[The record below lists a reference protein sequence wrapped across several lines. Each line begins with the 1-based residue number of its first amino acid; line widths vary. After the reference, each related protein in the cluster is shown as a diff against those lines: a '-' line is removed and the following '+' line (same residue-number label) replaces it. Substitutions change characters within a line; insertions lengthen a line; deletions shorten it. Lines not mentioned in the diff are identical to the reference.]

1 MPNKHM
7 PSERMLD
14 NSTSRP
20 WQLQFGAS
28 VLDGGKVQFRVWA
41 PKITTLA
48 VRILRDQPRTIPM
61 TMTHPPDSESGTEFV
76 ATVPNVREG
85 MDYFY
90 VLGGESDG
98 ERQRP
103 DPVSR
108 WQPHG
113 VHGPSRIVDPNS
125 FRWSDQD
132 WAGIP
137 LKDFIIYELHT
148 GTFTPEGTFESVIS
162 RLPYLRDLGITAI
175 EIMPVAEFP
184 GNRNW
189 GYDGAGLYPPQSSY
203 GGPTGLKKLVDAC
216 HRHGLAV
223 AMDVVYNHLG
233 PEGNYLPEFA
243 PCFTDTHHTP
253 WGKAIN
259 FDGPESDGI
268 RRWVI
273 DNALYWLTE
282 YHVDALR
289 LDAIHGIYDFGAHH
303 ILDELSEAFQN
314 QAQHLKRQAWII
326 AESDLEDVRII
337 NPRAAGG
344 YALDAQWHDDFH
356 HALYSLLTREKQGFL
371 IDFGALTDLAKSIRE
386 GFVLDGKY
394 SRYRRRRYGSPSK
407 NCPGAQFV
415 GFIQNHDQ
423 IANTSRGRRLSTLV
437 SPPPQKLAAVFTL
450 CSPLLP
456 LLFMGEEYGETAP
469 FLFFTG
475 FEDPGLVAA
484 VREGRKRE
492 LGAHYSESD
501 FADPQAPRTFE
512 RCKLDWSKPGSS
524 PHAEILR
531 LHRDLISL
539 RKQHPS
545 LGNCRKDLTEIQF
558 DEQSKL
564 LVMKRTDPSG
574 GATVLVCNFS
584 EIPRSIPVPAGPQG
598 WQLALWTGDPAYG
611 GSPAARPAER
621 LAAGLDLPVS
631 LGAFEVAIYV
641 SQGVLSQG

>member
-1 MPNKHM
+1 MPGKSDEAM
-7 PSERMLD
+7 WELE
-14 NSTSRP
+14 
-20 WQLQFGAS
+20 FGAS
-28 VLDGGKVQFRVWA
+28 VRNGGQTEFRVWA
-41 PKITTLA
+41 PKVKSLA
-48 VRILRDQPRTIPM
+48 VRILGGQRRTIPM
-61 TMTHPPDSESGTEFV
+61 TCESTLAESRPEFGAEFV
-76 ATVPNVREG
+76 ATVPGVGEG
-85 MDYFY
+85 TDYIY
-90 VLGGESDG
+90 VLDG
-98 ERQRP
+98 ERERP

-108 WQPHG
+108 WQPRG
-113 VHGPSRIVDPNS
+113 VHGPSRIVDPGS
-125 FRWSDQD
+125 FVWSDQD
-132 WAGIP
+132 WAGIA

-148 GTFTPEGTFESVIS
+148 GTFAAEGTFESIIP
-162 RLPYLRDLGITAI
+162 RLPYLRDVGITAI

-189 GYDGAGLYPPQSSY
+189 GYDGASLYPPQSSY

-216 HRHGLAV
+216 HQHRMAV
-223 AMDVVYNHLG
+223 VMDVVYNHLG

-314 QAQHLKRQAWII
+314 QARLLERQAWII

-356 HALYSLLTREKQGFL
+356 HALYTLLTGAQQGFL
-371 IDFGALTDLAKSIRE
+371 VDFGTLADLAKSIRE
-386 GFVLDGKY
+386 GFVFDGKY
-394 SRYRRRRYGSPSK
+394 SRYRQRRYGSSSK
-407 NCPGAQFV
+407 NRRGEQFV

-423 IANTSRGRRLSTLV
+423 VANTGRGQRLSTLV
-437 SPPPQKLAAVFTL
+437 SPEQQKLAAVLTL
-450 CSPLLP
+450 CSPFLP
-456 LLFMGEEYGETAP
+456 LLFMGEEYGETTP
-469 FLFFTG
+469 FLFFTS
-475 FEDPGLVAA
+475 FEDPDLIKA

-501 FADPQAPRTFE
+501 FADPQAQSTFE
-512 RCKLDWSKPGSS
+512 CCKLDWSKPERS
-524 PHAEILR
+524 PHTEISR

-545 LGNCRKDLTEIQF
+545 LGNCRKDLTEIRF
-558 DEQSKL
+558 DEKSEL
-564 LVMKRTDPSG
+564 FVMKRADPSG
-574 GATVLVCNFS
+574 SAALIVCNFS
-584 EIPRSIPVPAGPQG
+584 AAAQTIPVAPAPSK
-598 WQLALWTGDPAYG
+598 WQLTLWTGDPTYG
-611 GSPAARPAER
+611 GSGAPSPVEE
-621 LAAGLDLPVS
+621 LVAGSSSEVHLS
-631 LGAFEVAIYV
+631 AFETAVY
-641 SQGVLSQG
+641 LT

>member
-1 MPNKHM
+1 MPD
-7 PSERMLD
+7 ERMPDKL
-14 NSTSRP
+14 THRA
-20 WQLQFGAS
+20 WQLRFGAS
-28 VLDGGKVQFRVWA
+28 VLDGGKVEFRVWA
-41 PKITTLA
+41 PKLTTLA
-48 VRILRDQPRTIPM
+48 VRILGDHPRTIPM
-61 TMTHPPDSESGTEFV
+61 TMAHPPDSESSGEFV
-76 ATVPNVREG
+76 AAVPNVSEG

-90 VLGGESDG
+90 VLDG
-98 ERQRP
+98 QHERP

-125 FRWSDQD
+125 FPWSDQN

-148 GTFTPEGTFESVIS
+148 GTFTPEGTFESAIA

-189 GYDGAGLYPPQSSY
+189 GYDGASLYPPQSSY

-216 HRHGLAV
+216 HQHGLAV
-223 AMDVVYNHLG
+223 VMDVVYNHLG

-243 PCFTDTHHTP
+243 PCFTDAHHTP

-259 FDGPESDGI
+259 YDGPGSDGI

-303 ILDELSEAFQN
+303 LLDELSEAFQN
-314 QAQHLKRQAWII
+314 QASHLQRQACII
-326 AESDLEDVRII
+326 AETDLEDVRII
-337 NPRAAGG
+337 NPREVGG
-344 YALDAQWHDDFH
+344 YAIDAQWHDDFH
-356 HALYSLLTREKQGFL
+356 HALYALLTGEREGFL
-371 IDFGALTDLAKSIRE
+371 ADFGALTDLAKSIRE

-394 SRYRRRRYGSPSK
+394 SRYRRRHYGSSSR
-407 NCPGAQFV
+407 NRPGDQFV

-423 IANTSRGRRLSTLV
+423 IANTSRGKRLSSLV
-437 SPPPQKLAAVFTL
+437 SSGQHKLAAVLTL
-450 CSPLLP
+450 CSPFLP

-469 FLFFTG
+469 FLFFTS
-475 FEDPGLVAA
+475 FEDSGLATA

-501 FADPQAPRTFE
+501 FADPQAASTFE
-512 RCKLDWSKPGSS
+512 RSKLNWSKPGTS

-531 LHRDLISL
+531 LQRDLISL

-558 DEQSKL
+558 DERSKPF
-564 LVMKRTDPSG
+564 VMKRTDPSG
-574 GATVLVCNFS
+574 SAALVVCNFS
-584 EIPRSIPVPAGPQG
+584 ENPQHVQVPAEPKG
-598 WQLALWTGDPAYG
+598 WQLALWTGNPAYG
-611 GSPAARPAER
+611 GSPAPSPVRSIVGPDPQIS
-621 LAAGLDLPVS
+621 LAP
-631 LGAFEVAIYV
+631 FEAAIY
-641 SQGVLSQG
+641 LSQ

>member
-1 MPNKHM
+1 MPDN
-7 PSERMLD
+7 LD
-14 NSTSRP
+14 HRTWYLR
-20 WQLQFGAS
+20 FGAS
-28 VLDGGKVQFRVWA
+28 LLDGGKVEFRVWA
-41 PKITTLA
+41 PKLTTLS
-48 VRILRDQPRTIPM
+48 VRILGDHPRTIPM
-61 TMTHPPDSESGTEFV
+61 TLTDPLDSESGSEFGAIV
-76 ATVPNVREG
+76 TNISEG

-90 VLGGESDG
+90 VLEGEHDGERNG

-113 VHGPSRIVDPNS
+113 VHGPSRILDPNS
-125 FRWSDQD
+125 FQWSDVN

-148 GTFTPEGTFESVIS
+148 GTFTPEGTFEAVIP
-162 RLPYLRDLGITAI
+162 RLPYLRDVGITAI
-175 EIMPVAEFP
+175 EIMPVTEFP

-189 GYDGAGLYPPQSSY
+189 GYDGASLYPPQSSY
-203 GGPTGLKKLVDAC
+203 GGPAGLKKLVDAC

-223 AMDVVYNHLG
+223 VMDVVYNHLG

-243 PCFTDTHHTP
+243 PCFTDAHHTP

-303 ILDELSEAFQN
+303 LLDALSEAFQN
-314 QAQHLKRQAWII
+314 QARHLQRKAHII

-356 HALYSLLTREKQGFL
+356 HALYALLTGEREGFL
-371 IDFGALTDLAKSIRE
+371 TDFGVLADLAKSIRE

-394 SRYRRRRYGSPSK
+394 SHYRRRHYGSSST
-407 NCPGAQFV
+407 NCRGEQFV

-423 IANTSRGRRLSTLV
+423 IANTSRGKRLSALV
-437 SPPPQKLAAVFTL
+437 SPEQQKLAAVLTL
-450 CSPLLP
+450 CSPFLP

-469 FLFFTG
+469 FLFFTS
-475 FEDPGLVAA
+475 FEDSSLANA

-501 FADPQAPRTFE
+501 FADPQAESTFE
-512 RCKLDWSKPGSS
+512 RSKLDWSKPGTS
-524 PHAEILR
+524 PHAEVLR
-531 LHRDLISL
+531 LLRDLISL

-545 LGNCRKDLTEIQF
+545 LGNCRKDLTEIHF
-558 DEQSKL
+558 DEQSKVF
-564 LVMKRTDPSG
+564 VMKRTDPSG
-574 GATVLVCNFS
+574 SAALIVCNFS
-584 EIPRSIPVPAGPQG
+584 DSPQPAPVSADPQS
-598 WQLALWTGDPAYG
+598 WQLALRTGDLAYG
-611 GSPAARPAER
+611 GPSASSPADNIVIADFQVR
-621 LAAGLDLPVS
+621 LAP
-631 LGAFEVAIYV
+631 FEVAIYLY
-641 SQGVLSQG
+641 LS

>member
-1 MPNKHM
+1 
-7 PSERMLD
+7 
-14 NSTSRP
+14 
-20 WQLQFGAS
+20 
-28 VLDGGKVQFRVWA
+28 
-41 PKITTLA
+41 
-48 VRILRDQPRTIPM
+48 
-61 TMTHPPDSESGTEFV
+61 
-76 ATVPNVREG
+76 

-90 VLGGESDG
+90 VLDG
-98 ERQRP
+98 QHERP

-125 FRWSDQD
+125 FPWSDQN

-148 GTFTPEGTFESVIS
+148 GTFTPGGTFESAIA

-189 GYDGAGLYPPQSSY
+189 GYDGASLYPPQSSY

-216 HRHGLAV
+216 HQHGLAV
-223 AMDVVYNHLG
+223 VMDVVYNHLG

-243 PCFTDTHHTP
+243 PCFTDAHHTP

-259 FDGPESDGI
+259 YDGPGSDGI

-303 ILDELSEAFQN
+303 LLDELSEAFQN
-314 QAQHLKRQAWII
+314 QASHLQRRACII
-326 AESDLEDVRII
+326 AETDLEDVRII
-337 NPRAAGG
+337 NPREVGG
-344 YALDAQWHDDFH
+344 YAIDAQWHDDFH
-356 HALYSLLTREKQGFL
+356 HALYALLTGEREGFL
-371 IDFGALTDLAKSIRE
+371 ADFGALTDLAKSIRE

-394 SRYRRRRYGSPSK
+394 SRYRRRHYGSSSR
-407 NCPGAQFV
+407 NRPGDQFV

-423 IANTSRGRRLSTLV
+423 IANTSRGKRLSSLV
-437 SPPPQKLAAVFTL
+437 SSGQHKLAAVLTL
-450 CSPLLP
+450 CSPFLP

-469 FLFFTG
+469 FLFFTS
-475 FEDPGLVAA
+475 FEDSGLATA
-484 VREGRKRE
+484 VREGRKSE

-501 FADPQAPRTFE
+501 FADPQAASTFE
-512 RCKLDWSKPGSS
+512 RSKLNWSKPGTS

-531 LHRDLISL
+531 LYRDLISL

-558 DEQSKL
+558 DERSKPF
-564 LVMKRTDPSG
+564 VMKRTDPSG
-574 GATVLVCNFS
+574 SAALVVCNFS
-584 EIPRSIPVPAGPQG
+584 ENPQHVQVPAEPKG
-598 WQLALWTGDPAYG
+598 WQLALWTGNPAYG
-611 GSPAARPAER
+611 GSPAPSPVRSIVGPDPQIS
-621 LAAGLDLPVS
+621 LAP
-631 LGAFEVAIYV
+631 FEAAIY
-641 SQGVLSQG
+641 LSQ